1 MTADEIN
8 EMRLWLGVAQ
18 KLLDAIKEA
27 SAVLNEAVLS
37 IGETVKSAGN

>member
-1 MTADEIN
+1 MTTEEIN

-27 SAVLNEAVLS
+27 GNVLAAAVHSAAEAIKQES
-37 IGETVKSAGN
+37 K